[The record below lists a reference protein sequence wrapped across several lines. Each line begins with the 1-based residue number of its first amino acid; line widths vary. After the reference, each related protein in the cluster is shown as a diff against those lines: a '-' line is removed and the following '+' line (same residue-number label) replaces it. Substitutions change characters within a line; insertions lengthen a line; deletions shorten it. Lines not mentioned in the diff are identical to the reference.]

1 MQPLPY
7 LQFRAQWG
15 GMIIREGTDFEA
27 VRKAAVS
34 FARTDATNI
43 KVYGRIIGTKY
54 GCECVLESRLLETI
68 N

>member
-7 LQFRAQWG
+7 LHFRAQWFS
-15 GMIIREGTDFEA
+15 MIVKEGTDFES
-27 VRKAAVS
+27 VPKAALS
-34 FARTDATNI
+34 FARTGSKGI
-43 KVYGRIIGTKY
+43 KIYGRIIGTKY